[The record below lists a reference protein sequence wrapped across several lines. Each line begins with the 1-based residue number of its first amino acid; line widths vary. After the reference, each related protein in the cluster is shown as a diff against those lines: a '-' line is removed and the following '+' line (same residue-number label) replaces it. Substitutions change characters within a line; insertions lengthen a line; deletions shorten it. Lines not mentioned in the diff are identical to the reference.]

1 MKCSAERW
9 IAIQNDRISQATCPK
24 KVWSAANP
32 IRSPRFFIPGLIAPI
47 VLFDRGAVS
56 LAATGGQS
64 LFFFRVQRLPQIW
77 RESFFHCGY
86 GFASPG
92 RVINCLIASDL
103 PDSEIF
109 RIRMRKI
116 EPAHAGAGMHRKRLR
131 QFHPCVVLCIEQIK
145 ERSFLGVIWTG
156 WITGSGPD
164 AAIFF
169 TDQIGIRQLFVAPKS
184 PRDASFFMKIFG
196 KRFS

>member
-1 MKCSAERW
+1 MLFKSTDSVLAHLGSARGSRA
-9 IAIQNDRISQATCPK
+9 AIGGL
-24 KVWSAANP
+24 AN
-32 IRSPRFFIPGLIAPI
+32 RSSSF
-47 VLFDRGAVS
+47 VS
-56 LAATGGQS
+56 N
-64 LFFFRVQRLPQIW
+64 VLPQIR
-77 RESFFHCGY
+77 REPFFHCGY

-103 PDSEIF
+103 PYAEIF
-109 RIRMRKI
+109 RFRMRKI

-145 ERSFLGVIWTG
+145 ERSFLGVIGTG

-169 TDQIGIRQLFVAPKS
+169 ADQISIGELFVAPKS
-184 PRDASFFMKIFG
+184 PRDASFFMQIFG